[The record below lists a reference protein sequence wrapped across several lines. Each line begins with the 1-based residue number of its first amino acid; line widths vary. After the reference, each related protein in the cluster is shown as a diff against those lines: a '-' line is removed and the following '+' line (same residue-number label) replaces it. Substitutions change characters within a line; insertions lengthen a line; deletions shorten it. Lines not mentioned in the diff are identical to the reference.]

1 MLDVLKTL
9 VAAVSCC
16 RKGLFEVQESCQ
28 DYPSAVP
35 RKLDAVLCSFKEYRD
50 AYRRPCFVSHMRGVA
65 CSDLQDPK
73 GESFR

>member
-35 RKLDAVLCSFKEYRD
+35 RKLGCRSL
-50 AYRRPCFVSHMRGVA
+50 FVQGVQG
-65 CSDLQDPK
+65 CLPPSLL
-73 GESFR
+73 R